1 MTLPRTQVAY
11 GFKRGLKK
19 IHRYDNWPI
28 SRPAPGEVLI
38 EVKAAGLCQSDL
50 HILYAQEKHVPEEFV
65 MGHEIAGQIVEVGK
79 EGVPSQYKLGLR
91 VAVSIP
97 LFCGTCANCRGGSD
111 NNCLNSTKAY
121 GLSTNGG
128 FQQYLLVKNLNG
140 LIPIPD
146 GVSYEQAAVT
156 SDAVLT
162 PFHAINRAKKDLLP
176 TSKVLVVGTGGL
188 GLNALQIL
196 RNYGCYIVAVDLKSE
211 TEELAKEYGASEFY
225 LDLRVSKHKK
235 ESFDICFDFCG
246 LQETFDTCQMYVK
259 QRGRI
264 MPVGLGRSK
273 LFFKNYELARREI
286 KVTFSFGGTSKEQAE
301 CMNWVA
307 QGRVKPLSSVV
318 SMSSLPEYMEKLANG
333 KIKGRVVFE
342 PSKL

>member
-1 MTLPRTQVAY
+1 MSIPRTQVAY

-19 IHRYDNWPI
+19 IQRYDNWPVF
-28 SRPAPGEVLI
+28 RPTSGEVLI

-50 HILYAQEKHVPEEFV
+50 HILYAQEKHVPEKFV

-79 EGVPSQYKLGLR
+79 EGVPSKYGLGLR

-97 LFCGTCANCRGGSD
+97 IFCGTCLNCRGGSD
-111 NNCLNSTKAY
+111 NNCLNSGGAY
-121 GLSTNGG
+121 GLNTNGG
-128 FQQYLLVKNLNG
+128 FQKYLLVKNLNG

-162 PFHAINRAKKDLLP
+162 PFHAINRAKNDLSP
-176 TSKVLVVGTGGL
+176 TSKVLVIGAGGL

-196 RNYGCYIVAVDLKSE
+196 RNYGCYIVAVDVKCE
-211 TEELAKEYGASEFY
+211 TAELAKEFGASEFY
-225 LDLRVSKHKK
+225 QDLRESKHKK

-246 LQETFDTCQMYVK
+246 LQETFDTCQLYVK

-286 KVTFSFGGTSKEQAE
+286 KVTFSFGGTSQEQEE
-301 CMNWVA
+301 CMHWVA
-307 QGRVKPLSSVV
+307 QGKIKPLSSVV
-318 SMSSLPEYMEKLANG
+318 SMSSLPECMENLAKG
-333 KIKGRVVFE
+333 KIQGRIVFE